1 MNPEN
6 IPFNALIVGPTN
18 SGKTT
23 FLVNLLKEKFNQK
36 FDFIFLLCP
45 TFVNNK
51 TWDNFAEN
59 DKDFFIIIPEHHHI
73 NEWLKIISFA
83 FEGTNTLIILDDCAS
98 SKDVKKRTNELVKLA
113 FSARHSGISVWV
125 LTQQMSSI
133 AKPFRENIAS
143 LILFFTPSAKDMK
156 TVFEEFAGDLTKDE
170 KEKYMKELKE
180 VKFSHLDFSLRH
192 PFEISLN

>member
-6 IPFNALIVGPTN
+6 IIFN
-18 SGKTT
+18 
-23 FLVNLLKEKFNQK
+23 
-36 FDFIFLLCP
+36 DFIFLLCP
-45 TFVNNK
+45 TFINNK

-73 NEWLKIISFA
+73 NQWLQLISFA
-83 FEGTNTLIILDDCAS
+83 FEGTNTLIILDDCTS

-133 AKPFRENIAS
+133 AKTFQRKHCFFDSFFHSISKRHENSFRRIRRR
-143 LILFFTPSAKDMK
+143 FDK
-156 TVFEEFAGDLTKDE
+156 
-170 KEKYMKELKE
+170 
-180 VKFSHLDFSLRH
+180 R
-192 PFEISLN
+192 

>member
-1 MNPEN
+1 M
-6 IPFNALIVGPTN
+6 
-18 SGKTT
+18 
-23 FLVNLLKEKFNQK
+23 
-36 FDFIFLLCP
+36 
-45 TFVNNK
+45 
-51 TWDNFAEN
+51 
-59 DKDFFIIIPEHHHI
+59 
-73 NEWLKIISFA
+73 
-83 FEGTNTLIILDDCAS
+83 IILDDCAS

-180 VKFSHLDFSLRH
+180 VKFSHLDFSLGH

>member
-1 MNPEN
+1 MT
-6 IPFNALIVGPTN
+6 G
-18 SGKTT
+18 S
-23 FLVNLLKEKFNQK
+23 
-36 FDFIFLLCP
+36 
-45 TFVNNK
+45 
-51 TWDNFAEN
+51 
-59 DKDFFIIIPEHHHI
+59 
-73 NEWLKIISFA
+73 KIISFA

-133 AKPFRENIAS
+133 AKPFRENIVS

>member
-23 FLVNLLKEKFNQK
+23 FLVNLLKTKFNQK

-73 NEWLKIISFA
+73 NDWLKIISFA

-98 SKDVKKRTNELVKLA
+98 SKNVKKRTNKLVKLA
-113 FSARHSGISVWV
+113 FSARHLGISVWV

>member
-23 FLVNLLKEKFNQK
+23 FLVNLLKNKFNQK

-59 DKDFFIIIPEHHHI
+59 DKDFFIIIPEHHQI
-73 NEWLKIISFA
+73 NDWLKIISFA

-156 TVFEEFAGDLTKDE
+156 TVFEEFAGDSTKDE

>member
-18 SGKTT
+18 LGKTT
-23 FLVNLLKEKFNQK
+23 FIVNLLKETFNQK

-45 TFVNNK
+45 TFINNK

-59 DKDFFIIIPEHHHI
+59 GKDFFIIIPEHHHI
-73 NEWLKIISFA
+73 NQWLQLISFA

-143 LILFFTPSAKDMK
+143 LILFSTPSAKDMK

>member
-45 TFVNNK
+45 AFIHNK
-51 TWDNFAEN
+51 TWDGFAEN
-59 DKDFFIIIPEHHHI
+59 DKDFFIIIPEHHQI
-73 NEWLKIISFA
+73 EEWLKLISFA

-113 FSARHSGISVWV
+113 FSARHSGISV
-125 LTQQMSSI
+125 
-133 AKPFRENIAS
+133 
-143 LILFFTPSAKDMK
+143 
-156 TVFEEFAGDLTKDE
+156 
-170 KEKYMKELKE
+170 
-180 VKFSHLDFSLRH
+180 
-192 PFEISLN
+192 